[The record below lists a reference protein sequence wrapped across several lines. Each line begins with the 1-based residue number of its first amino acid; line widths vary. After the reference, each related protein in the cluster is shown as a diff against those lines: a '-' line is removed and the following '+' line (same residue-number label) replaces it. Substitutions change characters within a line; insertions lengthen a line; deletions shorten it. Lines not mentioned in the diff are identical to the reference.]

1 MAMATTLLLAGARD
15 LAKLESQ
22 PTWINKFEGAGLYST
37 HYFCALNYFVAGDA
51 WPSGSRK
58 RPLGGMLFGFR
69 SVTCPTLEC
78 GNFGVLTPAEVPLV
92 LGAFAKL
99 DLAKLREKI
108 ENTDEDELDDQEVED
123 MELLDEDEQLADVVE
138 SELTGLIAFYKRAV
152 RGNYGI
158 VSYTT

>member
-22 PTWINKFEGAGLYST
+22 PTWINTFHGAGSYST
-37 HYFCALNYFVAGDA
+37 HYFCALNYFVTGDA

-78 GNFGVLTPAEVPLV
+78 GNFGVLAPAEVPLV
-92 LGAFAKL
+92 LDAFTRL
-99 DLAKLREKI
+99 DLAKLRDKI
-108 ENTDEDELDDQEVED
+108 EATDEDELEDQEVED
-123 MELLDEDEQLADVVE
+123 HELLDEGEELADVVA
-138 SELTGLIAFYKRAV
+138 SELSQLIVFYKRAV